1 MHKTK
6 KIVDTFSE
14 YSKSAAKLP
23 INLSEGVSIMKK
35 KKEFRLEDKLK
46 YEIAQELGLYD
57 KVVREGWKSLSARET
72 GKIGGMITKKK
83 RELKKKEEKSY
94 ESIDEGQ
101 S

>member
-1 MHKTK
+1 M
-6 KIVDTFSE
+6 DTFSE
-14 YSKSAAKLP
+14 YNKFAVKLP
-23 INLSEGVSIMKK
+23 TNLSEGVSTMKK

-57 KVVREGWKSLSARET
+57 KVVREGWKALSARET

-94 ESIDEGQ
+94 ESTDEGQ

>member
-1 MHKTK
+1 MK
-6 KIVDTFSE
+6 KIVDTFNE
-14 YSKSAAKLP
+14 YNKFAVKLP
-23 INLSEGVSIMKK
+23 TSLLEGVSTMKK

-94 ESIDEGQ
+94 ESTDEGQ

>member
-1 MHKTK
+1 M
-6 KIVDTFSE
+6 DTFSE
-14 YSKSAAKLP
+14 YSKSTAKLF
-23 INLSEGVSIMKK
+23 INLSEGVSTMKK

>member
-1 MHKTK
+1 
-6 KIVDTFSE
+6 
-14 YSKSAAKLP
+14 
-23 INLSEGVSIMKK
+23 MKK

-94 ESIDEGQ
+94 ESTDEGQ

>member
-1 MHKTK
+1 MK

-14 YSKSAAKLP
+14 YNKFAAKRY
-23 INLSEGVSIMKK
+23 INLSEGVCTMKK

-72 GKIGGMITKKK
+72 GKIGGMITKRK

>member
-1 MHKTK
+1 MK
-6 KIVDTFSE
+6 KIVDTFNE
-14 YSKSAAKLP
+14 YNKFAVKLP
-23 INLSEGVSIMKK
+23 TSLSSLLEGVSTMKK

-94 ESIDEGQ
+94 ESTDEGQ

>member
-1 MHKTK
+1 MK

-14 YSKSAAKLP
+14 YNKFPENLTT
-23 INLSEGVSIMKK
+23 NLSEGVSTMKN

-94 ESIDEGQ
+94 ESTDEGQ